1 MDQTPIYYTMEQMEE
16 ILQFI
21 RETFGEGG
29 EYETHE
35 VSSQYV
41 HTDVAIIAS
50 EGEGRTFVTFG
61 MGARSMHSPLAEWER
76 TELVMFASDGLAPLT
91 REGMAVAEELTRLSK
106 FPFRE
111 DTWFGPGHTIDAS
124 ETFRETFGYDSF
136 LFFAPG
142 IDTHLTDV
150 GNVQF
155 LIAVPIYQAEREW
168 IMEHDSFTFLEAL
181 LELPEEDL
189 FCADVRRESL
199 LPDFP

>member
-1 MDQTPIYYTMEQMEE
+1 MEQTPIFYTPEQMEE
-16 ILQFI
+16 ILHFI

-29 EYETHE
+29 KYNAHE
-35 VSSQYV
+35 VSSKYV
-41 HTDVAIIAS
+41 HTDVAIIAP

-61 MGARSMHSPLAEWER
+61 MGARPMNSPFAEWER
-76 TELVMFASDGLAPLT
+76 TELVMFASDGLDLLT
-91 REGMAVAEELTRLSK
+91 KEGIAVAQELTGLSK
-106 FPFRE
+106 YPFRE

-124 ETFRETFGYDSF
+124 EAFRETFGYDSF
-136 LFFAPG
+136 LFFGPG

-150 GNVQF
+150 GNVKF
-155 LIAVPIYQAEREW
+155 LIAIPIYREEREW

-199 LPDFP
+199 ISDNP